1 MRARAR
7 DGIIESEIGTLAVG
21 RRGVLLAAEWMVGRA
36 TAPDFDRRDETVTAF
51 VEAFLKYF
59 RGRDW
64 KEAFNDL
71 PMGDGTP
78 FQCSVWAAC
87 RRIPQGETRTYGWI
101 AGDLGLRPVHCRAVG
116 NALRVNPLPIA
127 VPCHRVVAASGVGG
141 YAGARTGALADIK
154 CRLLAFESAA
164 RRRPC

>member
-21 RRGVLLAAEWMVGRA
+21 RRGVLLSAEWMIGRA
-36 TAPDFDRRDETVTAF
+36 TPPDFDRRDEMAAAF
-51 VEAFLKYF
+51 VEAFLRYF

-64 KEAFNDL
+64 EKTFKDL
-71 PMGDGTP
+71 PTGDGTP
-78 FQCSVWAAC
+78 FQCSVWEAC
-87 RRIPQGETRTYGWI
+87 CGIEPGETRTYGWI
-101 AGDLGLRPVHCRAVG
+101 AKELGLRPVHCRAIG

-127 VPCHRVVAASGVGG
+127 VPCHRVVSASGLGG

-154 CRLLAFESAA
+154 CRLLAFESAQ
-164 RRRPC
+164 RRDA